1 MPLKTKPTKTVTTA
15 GGKEEKQVIG
25 PSNLS
30 AVCAILRQEA
40 ARWTHVWQIDSA
52 SDFGS
57 GQQRQRLWGLSFRLV
72 DLQMSENAA
81 RDILNSAMNS
91 FSGIQPCHPEEYL
104 LHDSSRF
111 LKDERTQQVVRT
123 METAALVNN
132 DQLNL
137 ERLFETGGVFV
148 ISNNG
153 KKRRLKKQL
162 SDSSPST
169 KWVAQHQKAFRD
181 IGQDLFFGDCI
192 GIQKSQ
198 C

>member
-1 MPLKTKPTKTVTTA
+1 MCGKLIQPLILEVDSKGKGY
-15 GGKEEKQVIG
+15 GG
-25 PSNLS
+25 SLS
-30 AVCAILRQEA
+30 DWLICKC
-40 ARWTHVWQIDSA
+40 
-52 SDFGS
+52 
-57 GQQRQRLWGLSFRLV
+57 QRMQL
-72 DLQMSENAA
+72 

-169 KWVAQHQKAFRD
+169 K
-181 IGQDLFFGDCI
+181 
-192 GIQKSQ
+192 
-198 C
+198 